1 MYESDNIWDYIDE
14 DGKILDKKMVLK
26 LLPDADPW
34 DIQEIAGTSEEGRKI
49 VRAWLESSYKR
60 LMREKPDSFFAG
72 LEKKHYYK
80 SKALGEDPFDVY
92 FRMYSDKKTKSG
104 ANFLSLL
111 ASIFRIF
118 A

>member
-1 MYESDNIWDYIDE
+1 MYESDNIWDYISE

-49 VRAWLESSYKR
+49 IRVWVESNYKK

-72 LEKKHYYK
+72 LAKKDYYK
-80 SKALGEDPFDVY
+80 AKSVGEDPFDY
-92 FRMYSDKKTKSG
+92 WYKIYNDKKTKSG
-104 ANFLSLL
+104 SNFLSLL
-111 ASIFRIF
+111 ASMLRIF